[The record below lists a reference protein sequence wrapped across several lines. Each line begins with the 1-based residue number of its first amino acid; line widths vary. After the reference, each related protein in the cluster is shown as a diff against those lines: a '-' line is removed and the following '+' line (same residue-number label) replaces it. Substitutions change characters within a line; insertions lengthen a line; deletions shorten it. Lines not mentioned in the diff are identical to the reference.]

1 MPHKQAAFPTRLPS
15 CTHVALRACAH
26 WVTSVLAVFSITL
39 SHLSYLRPHGTG
51 ACFSAPDWTL
61 GSCREGTSWVLEL
74 PSPRGGL
81 IPGVRV
87 CIMKPAGGLW

>member
-1 MPHKQAAFPTRLPS
+1 MPRKQAAFPTRLPS
-15 CTHVALRACAH
+15 CTRVALHARTH

-39 SHLSYLRPHGTG
+39 SPFLFEA

-61 GSCREGTSWVLEL
+61 GSCMEGTSWVLEL

-81 IPGVRV
+81 IPGMQVS
-87 CIMKPAGGLW
+87 IMKPTGGLW

>member
-39 SHLSYLRPHGTG
+39 SPFLFAAAWDRCLFLSSRLDTG
-51 ACFSAPDWTL
+51 VLQGGYEL
-61 GSCREGTSWVLEL
+61 G
-74 PSPRGGL
+74 P
-81 IPGVRV
+81 
-87 CIMKPAGGLW
+87 